1 VKTIQ
6 ISTEEMQKR
15 IARYRELK
23 PLPIQNPSIPEK
35 ARDVVYSRKLLSVI
49 GLETKTNTPINAG
62 APIVGAAGM
71 TMTLAVCPPGQGP
84 GLHSHRNTY
93 ETFTVMKGRFEVR
106 WNDDGSGAAVLELY
120 ETISLP
126 PGVCR
131 SFRNIGTGEG
141 ILQVIITGGV
151 HDMSD
156 IDFSEKAKQEIEAVR
171 PGLAAEFEKA
181 GFTLPPGAEARERF
195 ADRGGAAR
203 PHKARGFLAVIQEHE
218 RRPELHAERAPE
230 RLAARVG
237 DLQVPHAGMRGE
249 GFSDERLGA
258 AAVAA
263 PGTAELEERRAFKRV
278 DLGALRLGFGIG
290 GIHRRGRPK
299 RLQNSGSPFQSPAR
313 TTRAFWMSSVRS
325 QRAATLSGAAPN
337 TTPPAPPP
345 ERCAC
350 GTRSSVSQ
358 VNESLALLVGG
369 PHAATTCS

>member
-181 GFTLPPGAEARERF
+181 GFTF
-195 ADRGGAAR
+195 T
-203 PHKARGFLAVIQEHE
+203 
-218 RRPELHAERAPE
+218 
-230 RLAARVG
+230 
-237 DLQVPHAGMRGE
+237 AGR
-249 GFSDERLGA
+249 
-258 AAVAA
+258 
-263 PGTAELEERRAFKRV
+263 
-278 DLGALRLGFGIG
+278 
-290 GIHRRGRPK
+290 
-299 RLQNSGSPFQSPAR
+299 
-313 TTRAFWMSSVRS
+313 
-325 QRAATLSGAAPN
+325 
-337 TTPPAPPP
+337 
-345 ERCAC
+345 
-350 GTRSSVSQ
+350 
-358 VNESLALLVGG
+358 
-369 PHAATTCS
+369 